1 MVDNEPSARGVE
13 GSFEGTIGRL
23 LIALTY
29 VAVILLAIG
38 VGLLFVRG
46 ISPLSGGPQFDPG
59 RLVGDIVALAPEG
72 FLWLG
77 LLAVIAAPVVRVIAA
92 AIGYERAGDRSMVL
106 IALAILAVL
115 AASVVTAIIST

>member
-1 MVDNEPSARGVE
+1 MVESEPSARGVE
-13 GSFEGTIGRL
+13 ASFEGTIGRL

-46 ISPLSGGPQFDPG
+46 ISPLSGGPLFDPG
-59 RLVGDIVALAPEG
+59 RLVGDFVALAPEG

-92 AIGYERAGDRSMVL
+92 AIGYARAGDRSMVL

-115 AASVVTAIIST
+115 AASVVTAVLST